1 MSSRDSVSGFQTG
14 ICDIEMRTSP
24 RHPILQR
31 CFVHPA
37 NAPAHQPWQCIAY
50 NISAT
55 GIGVALPIA
64 LPEGTVLTVRAWELP
79 GAGPLCVQVVH
90 TRQVHDFWFTGCEFP
105 RLLTEA
111 ELFVWRTGPIDWM
124 KTTKR

>member
-1 MSSRDSVSGFQTG
+1 MSTQL
-14 ICDIEMRTSP
+14 EMRAAA
-24 RHPILQR
+24 RYGILQP
-31 CFVHPA
+31 CLVHHPTA
-37 NAPAHQPWQCIAY
+37 SAPEGWQCIAY